1 MKSEKW
7 LHCLKWYVDL
17 IETSLDSEDITIKI
31 KNSWKLYGTPQNP
44 EEQNQSLKKEQN
56 LGHDTWQIKM
66 SEETSTE

>member
-31 KNSWKLYGTPQNP
+31 KNSWKLYETPQNP
-44 EEQNQSLKKEQN
+44 EEQNP
-56 LGHDTWQIKM
+56 
-66 SEETSTE
+66 